1 MHLLQWPDGRKMWTG
16 SIVVVS
22 HNWLL
27 LLRKI
32 EMKNRNGRVVVF
44 FFVAMPRAEQGQQ
57 EELKD
62 NKVVVIAVVVGG
74 KAPDEQFF

>member
-1 MHLLQWPDGRKMWTG
+1 
-16 SIVVVS
+16 
-22 HNWLL
+22 
-27 LLRKI
+27 
-32 EMKNRNGRVVVF
+32 
-44 FFVAMPRAEQGQQ
+44 MPRAEQGQQ

>member
-1 MHLLQWPDGRKMWTG
+1 MMHLLQWPDGRKMWTG

-44 FFVAMPRAEQGQQ
+44 FFCCDATG
-57 EELKD
+57 
-62 NKVVVIAVVVGG
+62 
-74 KAPDEQFF
+74 